1 MLRIILLEIKDILN
15 FCSTESIDRLRVIT
29 HDAQVLMSLAQLL
42 QNQILSE
49 VRILVLIDHY
59 VPESSCNAL
68 KSSRIVTKQDIHI
81 QEDVIKVHHSG
92 LLAFSRIQLVDV
104 ADSWF
109 LSCSIILHSSSITT
123 ISRCCNQIILGHGYT
138 TQNILRLIDLIIQL
152 KLLQTGLYCTH
163 RITRIIDRKGRRVS
177 QRLREL
183 SQKSDEYRVEST
195 HTEPP
200 GPLFSH
206 HQGDSLLHFRSCLL
220 RKRQSQNLSRIA
232 SFFENIGNPA
242 CQHPGLSRSRTRH
255 YQHWSVNTTY
265 SAFLLAVQSL
275 QNSTFFIF
283 HNGCKNRQNIPI
295 TLNLSQKDIN
305 T

>member
-15 FCSTESIDRLRVIT
+15 FCSTESIDRLRIIT

-49 VRILVLIDHY
+49 VRILILIDHY

-68 KSSRIVTKQDIHI
+68 KSSRIITKQDIHI
-81 QEDVIKVHHSG
+81 QEDVIEIHHSG
-92 LLAFSRIQLVDV
+92 LLALSSIQFVDV
-104 ADSWF
+104 ADSRF
-109 LSCSIILHSSSITT
+109 LGCCIILHGSGIAA
-123 ISRCCNQIILGHGYT
+123 IRRRRNQIVLSHGYT

-152 KLLQTGLYCTH
+152 KFLQAGLDCTH
-163 RITRIIDRKGRRVS
+163 GITRIIDCESRRIS
-177 QRLREL
+177 QRLRKL
-183 SQKSDEYRVEST
+183 SQKPDEHRVEST
-195 HTEPP
+195 HAEPP
-200 GPLFSH
+200 RPLFSH
-206 HQGDSLLHFRSCLL
+206 HQGDSLLHFRSSLL
-220 RKRQSQNLSRIA
+220 RKSQSQDLSRIA
-232 SFFENIGNPA
+232 SFFKNIRNPA

-255 YQHWSVNTTY
+255 YQHRSVNTTY